1 MCASGGLGRL
11 LPHLAGVV
19 VESIE
24 RAAGVITFC
33 AHSAVPTARC
43 PRCGVVSW
51 RVHGRYAR
59 RLADAPVGG
68 APAVIELVVRRF
80 KCINPQCPAVTFAE
94 QIEGLTSPHAR
105 YTPLLRALLTSIAA
119 CLAGRPGARLAAA
132 LSIRVAKDKL
142 LELLRGLPELPQSSV
157 RVLGVDDFVL
167 RKGDSY
173 ATILVDLEGRRPVD
187 VLPGRDAEPLAAWL
201 RGHPEVEVIC
211 RDRAGAYAEGARSG
225 APQALQVADAWH
237 LLRNLAEAVEKT
249 VGAHHPCVRT
259 AFTTAVAVTESA
271 TASTGTV
278 EPPAEEL
285 PFVPLD
291 GTRDV
296 LGHPRRLVARTT
308 ERYTAVQQLLSE
320 GESLASI
327 GRQLRLDHSTV
338 RRFARAQSL
347 DELLVKAT
355 NRASILDEHKP
366 YLHRRWR
373 EGCHDIPQLHRELR
387 ARGFT
392 GDIQCV
398 RRYFRPFKKPH
409 SPKPK
414 NPPAPAPEPRPA
426 PKPRRVVRWI
436 MTSPGHLAETDAAEL
451 KEIRAACPHLDAT
464 ARHVR
469 DFADMM
475 RDLRGEEL
483 PAWMDRV
490 LADDLPALHS
500 LVNGMKR
507 DLDAVTAGLS
517 TPWSSGQ
524 VEGHVT
530 RAKLLKRMGFGRA
543 NLDLLR
549 RRILLRA

>member
-1 MCASGGLGRL
+1 MVGFVVGAARITV
-11 LPHLAGVV
+11 AGV
-19 VESIE
+19 
-24 RAAGVITFC
+24 A
-33 AHSAVPTARC
+33 TA
-43 PRCGVVSW
+43 RCGVVSW

-59 RLADAPVGG
+59 RLADAPIGG
-68 APAVIELVVRRF
+68 ASAMVELVVRRF
-80 KCINPQCPAVTFAE
+80 KCLNPQCPAVTFAE

-105 YTPLLRALLTSIAA
+105 YTPLLRTLLTSIAA
-119 CLAGRPGARLAAA
+119 SLAGRPGARLAAA

-142 LELLRGLPELPQSSV
+142 LELLRGLPKLPLVSV
-157 RVLGVDDFVL
+157 RVRGVDDFAL
-167 RKGDSY
+167 CKGDSY
-173 ATILVDLEGRRPVD
+173 ATILVDLEERRPVD
-187 VLPGRDAEPLAAWL
+187 VLPGRDAEPLADWL

-211 RDRAGAYAEGARSG
+211 RDRAGAYAEGSRSG
-225 APQALQVADAWH
+225 APQARQVADAWH

-249 VGAHHPCVRT
+249 VGAHHQCIRT
-259 AFTTAVAVTESA
+259 AFTTPPAVTESA
-271 TASTGTV
+271 TAFKGTA
-278 EPPAEEL
+278 EPPPEGM
-285 PFVPLD
+285 PFVPPD

-296 LGHPRRLVARTT
+296 LGRPRRLVARTT
-308 ERYTAVQQLLSE
+308 ERYTAVQHLMSE
-320 GESLASI
+320 GKSLTAIS
-327 GRQLRLDHSTV
+327 RQLRLDHSTV
-338 RRFARAQSL
+338 RRFARARNL
-347 DELLVKAT
+347 DELLVKAV

-366 YLHRRWR
+366 YLHMRWS

-414 NPPAPAPEPRPA
+414 NPPASAPELRPA

-451 KEIRAACPHLDAT
+451 KEIRATCPHLDAV

-469 DFADMM
+469 AFADMM
-475 RDLRGEEL
+475 RDLRGDDL
-483 PAWMDRV
+483 PTWMDRV
-490 LADDLPALHS
+490 LTDDLPALHS

-530 RAKLLKRMGFGRA
+530 RAKLLKRMGYGRA

-549 RRILLRA
+549 RRILLGS